1 MKIYEKKG
9 IEKAFQGNENIENKY
24 NIWLNLI
31 ERDGIE
37 CHQKH
42 KGFKFEKLSG
52 KRENQYSI
60 RLNKSWRVIFEI
72 KEDYI
77 YIIEITNHEY

>member
-1 MKIYEKKG
+1 MLIRAKKNAQDPIKNNENLVLKYEK
-9 IEKAFQGNENIENKY
+9 
-24 NIWLNLI
+24 WLNLI
-31 ERDGIE
+31 DTYGIE